1 MQKEGT
7 ALVFPGQGS
16 QFVGMGAGF
25 YAEKSTKE
33 LFEQA
38 DDTLHFHLTKL
49 MLEGDAS
56 ELTSTENTQPALLL
70 CGIAAATYLQKQTGK
85 PIEAL
90 CRFVAGHSLGEYT
103 ALCAAGSFDFETAL
117 QLVRKR
123 GQAMQSAVTEGE
135 GGMLALLG
143 LPSDVVKE
151 IADAAKCYVANDNSE
166 GQVVLSGSLNTL
178 ETAQE
183 LASAR
188 GVKRAVMLDVSS
200 PFHSPF
206 MQSAAEVMAAELDA
220 HKPQQSNVSV
230 VMNIPAQVVDSAE
243 QIKQNLVDQVVG
255 SVRWRESMVYMA
267 EREITQ
273 IYELGCGKVLT
284 GLAKRCDR
292 RLKGQALTSP
302 KEIDEMLQAVNA

>member
-16 QFVGMGAGF
+16 QFIGMGEAF
-25 YAEKSTKE
+25 YAESSTKE

-38 DDTLHFHLTKL
+38 DDTLHFNLTKL

-56 ELTSTENTQPALLL
+56 ELTLTQNTQPALLL
-70 CGIAAATYLQKQTGK
+70 CGVAAATYMQKQTGK
-85 PIEAL
+85 PLAEL
-90 CRFVAGHSLGEYT
+90 CRFVVGHSLGEYT

-123 GQAMQSAVTEGE
+123 GQAMQSAAGEVE

-143 LPSDVVKE
+143 LASDVVKE

-178 ETAQE
+178 KAAQE

-188 GVKRAVMLDVSS
+188 GAKRAVMLDVSA

-206 MQSAAEVMAAELDA
+206 MQSAAAVMAAELEA
-220 HKPQQSNVSV
+220 HKPQQPHVDV
-230 VMNIPAQVVDSAE
+230 VMNVSAQVVDDAGE
-243 QIKQNLVDQVVG
+243 IKQNLVDQVVG